1 VLIAKDVAQE
11 LACDDNVEGFKI
23 VENKIVDH
31 RRWSIVYRI
40 VVEKDGKFYASSYS
54 IGATESQDESPYEN
68 DGDQID
74 FPEVQKKE
82 VLTIVYE

>member
-1 VLIAKDVAQE
+1 MLIAKDIAQE
-11 LACDDNVEGFKI
+11 LTYAGEREGFKVI
-23 VENKIVDH
+23 ERKIIDH
-31 RRWSIVYRI
+31 TRWSVISSI

-68 DGDQID
+68 DGDQIE
-74 FPEVQKKE
+74 FREVQKKE